1 MTQADISNNALKVLQ
16 RLAQHHYS
24 AYLVGGSVRDLLLR
38 KAPKDFDIATD
49 AKPNQMKDLFR
60 NCRLIGR
67 RFRLAHILFGRE
79 IIEVATF
86 RAAEDKPHAVRDKHH
101 AGMITRDNVY
111 GTIEEDVWRRDFTIN
126 ALYYDYTT
134 KAIIDFTGGMEDLQH
149 RTIRLIGDPEQ
160 RFREDPVRMLRAIR
174 FAGLLDFTI
183 DTDIADMIPQL
194 ANLITH
200 VPPARLFDELLKLY
214 HCGKASQI
222 HQLLQQYQ
230 LFDKL
235 LPYTVT
241 GKQADDAAN
250 ELIQLTLRNTDE
262 RIQSGKPVTPA
273 FLFAAMLWQPMQ
285 DEAQHLRKSGLPAL
299 VAVEQ
304 AMSTVIHRQH
314 QVITIPKRIS
324 LVMREIW
331 LLQYRLP
338 RRYGKRPLQVLAH
351 PRFRAGYDFLLLRA
365 KIGEATSEL
374 AQWWTDFQ
382 TASQSEQE
390 KMITEVSA
398 HRRPRRKRS

>member
-16 RLAQHHYS
+16 RLADHRYS

-38 KAPKDFDIATD
+38 KAPKDFDIATN
-49 AKPNQMKDLFR
+49 AKPNQVKHLFR

-134 KAIIDFTGGMEDLQH
+134 KAIIDFAGGMHDLEQ

-183 DTDIADMIPQL
+183 DSDVADMIPKL
-194 ANLITH
+194 ADLITH
-200 VPPARLFDELLKLY
+200 VPAARLFDELLKLY
-214 HCGKASQI
+214 HCGKAGRI
-222 HQLLQQYQ
+222 HQLLQQYG

-235 LPYTVT
+235 LPYTLT
-241 GKQADDAAN
+241 GKQAGAAD

-285 DEAQHLRKSGLPAL
+285 DEAKQLRKNGLPAL
-299 VAVEQ
+299 EAVEQ
-304 AMSTVIHRQH
+304 AMSTVIQRQH
-314 QVITIPKRIS
+314 QIITIPKRIS
-324 LVMREIW
+324 LIIREIW

-365 KIGEATSEL
+365 KTGEAETEL

-382 TASQSEQE
+382 TASQDEQE
-390 KMITEVSA
+390 KMIAKVSP
-398 HRRPRRKRS
+398 RRRSRRKRS